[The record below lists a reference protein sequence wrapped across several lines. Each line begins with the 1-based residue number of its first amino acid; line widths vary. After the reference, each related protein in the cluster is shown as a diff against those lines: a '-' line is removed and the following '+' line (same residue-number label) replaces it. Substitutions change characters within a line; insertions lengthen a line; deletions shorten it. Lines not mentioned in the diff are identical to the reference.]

1 MPTGE
6 VGALVYNDAKRHLVE
21 LGAEQMKSLKYRS
34 FLIALVSIL
43 LMSVCRA
50 DDVVVTIS
58 SATAGHD
65 KRTGRPV
72 LNLTFAEAS
81 MERLRSF
88 GAVNVGKMVEFR
100 ADGRVA
106 LRTVIREPLLGGEV
120 QISDPSWTD
129 QAVIELARQLSEA
142 PKGEIELRPPSPSN

>member
-1 MPTGE
+1 
-6 VGALVYNDAKRHLVE
+6 
-21 LGAEQMKSLKYRS
+21 
-34 FLIALVSIL
+34 
-43 LMSVCRA
+43 MSG
-50 DDVVVTIS
+50 S
-58 SATAGHD
+58 W
-65 KRTGRPV
+65 
-72 LNLTFAEAS
+72 
-81 MERLRSF
+81 LRSF

-106 LRTVIREPLLGGEV
+106 LRTVIREPLLVGEV